1 MPAVSKAQQRLMAIA
16 EHEPDKVYPENEG
29 VLKMKKSQLREF
41 ASTKRKGLPQRASKN
56 TLRSLMQGKG
66 LSKLAKRR
74 KV

>member
-16 EHEPDKVYPENEG
+16 EYEPDKVYPENAG
-29 VLKMKKSQLREF
+29 VLKMKKSQLHDF
-41 ASTKRKGLPQRASKN
+41 AKTERKNLPKKAPKN
-56 TLRSLMQGKG
+56 TLRSLMQGRG